1 MANTYAKLI
10 LDRILNAEDGTIFIN
25 SDFADITDA
34 DTIRRNLNRQIEK
47 GNLRR
52 ILNGIYEKPK
62 YSSFLNE
69 YIAPDPNKVAYTIAR
84 SFGWTISPSGNTALN
99 LLGLSTQV
107 PTTWTYV
114 SDGPYRE
121 FAWDNI
127 TIKFKHRTNKE
138 ITGLSYITLL
148 VIQALKTIG
157 KENINDSIIFHL
169 SNILSQDDKNTII
182 NETSKATAWLR
193 KNILSIKG
201 DSYDKHSKD
210 FTLRE
215 SRAV

>member
-10 LDRILNAEDGTIFIN
+10 QERIFNAEDGTIFIN

-62 YSSFLNE
+62 YSSFLKE
-69 YIAPDPNKVAYTIAR
+69 YIAPDPNMVANTIAR

-157 KENINDSIIFHL
+157 KDNINDSIIFHL

-210 FTLRE
+210 FTFRE

>member
-1 MANTYAKLI
+1 M
-10 LDRILNAEDGTIFIN
+10 
-25 SDFADITDA
+25 
-34 DTIRRNLNRQIEK
+34 
-47 GNLRR
+47 
-52 ILNGIYEKPK
+52 
-62 YSSFLNE
+62 
-69 YIAPDPNKVAYTIAR
+69 
-84 SFGWTISPSGNTALN
+84 N

-121 FAWDNI
+121 FALDNI

-157 KENINDSIIFHL
+157 KDNITDSVILHL
-169 SNILSQDDKNTII
+169 SKRLSLDDKNTII
-182 NETSKATAWLR
+182 NETSKVTAWIR
-193 KNILSIKG
+193 KKILSIKG
-201 DSYDKHSKD
+201 DPHEKHSKD

>member
-10 LDRILNAEDGTIFIN
+10 QERIFNAEDGTIFIN

-52 ILNGIYEKPK
+52 VLNGIYEKPK
-62 YSSFLNE
+62 YSSFLKE
-69 YIAPDPNKVAYTIAR
+69 YIAPDPNMVANTIAR

-157 KENINDSIIFHL
+157 KDNINDSIIFHL

>member
-10 LDRILNAEDGTIFIN
+10 QERIFNAEDGTIFIN

-52 ILNGIYEKPK
+52 VLNGIYEKPK
-62 YSSFLNE
+62 YSSFLKE
-69 YIAPDPNKVAYTIAR
+69 YIAPDPNMVANTIAR

-121 FAWDNI
+121 FTLDNI

-157 KENINDSIIFHL
+157 KDNITDSVILHL
-169 SNILSQDDKNTII
+169 SKRLSLDDKNTII
-182 NETSKATAWLR
+182 NETSKVTAWIR
-193 KNILSIKG
+193 KKILSIKG
-201 DSYDKHSKD
+201 DPHEKHSKD